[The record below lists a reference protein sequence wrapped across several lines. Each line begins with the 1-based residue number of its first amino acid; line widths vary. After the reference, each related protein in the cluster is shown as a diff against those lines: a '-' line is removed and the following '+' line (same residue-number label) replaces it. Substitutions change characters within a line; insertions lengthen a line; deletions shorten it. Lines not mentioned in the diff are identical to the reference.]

1 MKELLLSLVQ
11 DLVDHP
17 EDLSITEEEE
27 NGIVNL
33 SLRVSPD
40 DMGKVIGKQGRIA
53 NSMRQVL
60 KACAIKENV
69 KVNLDI
75 DAL

>member
-1 MKELLLSLVQ
+1 MKELLFSMANG
-11 DLVDHP
+11 LVDHP
-17 EDLSITEEEE
+17 EEISIREEE
-27 NGIVNL
+27 NDGIVTL
-33 SLRVSPD
+33 SLHVHPD

-75 DAL
+75 DS

>member
-1 MKELLLSLVQ
+1 MKELLFSMAKG
-11 DLVDHP
+11 LVDHP
-17 EDLSITEEEE
+17 DEMEIYEEDK
-27 NGIVNL
+27 NGVVTL
-33 SLRVSPD
+33 SLRVHPN

-60 KACAIKENV
+60 KTCAIKENV

-75 DAL
+75 DSL